1 MEAVVRPPHSRMG
14 MRGLVYCWNPSAPAQ
29 QMVSSRWLIN
39 VSTTKGLLVISH
51 VPPISRDIV
60 GKEEL
65 LCSWD

>member
-29 QMVSSRWLIN
+29 QMVSSQWLIN